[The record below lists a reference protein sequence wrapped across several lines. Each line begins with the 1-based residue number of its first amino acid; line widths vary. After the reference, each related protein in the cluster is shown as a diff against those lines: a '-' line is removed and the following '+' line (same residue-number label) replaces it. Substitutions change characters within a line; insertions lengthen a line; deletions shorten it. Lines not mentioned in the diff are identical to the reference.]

1 MDVILR
7 RTVTKLG
14 RAGEIVQ
21 VKDGY
26 ARNFLIPHGLAYQAT
41 EANKR
46 RAQAEATR
54 VTELRA
60 SEVADAEALAA
71 RLEDVQLAFT
81 AKAGEGDKLFGSIT
95 SADIARQLG
104 ERGLTVDKRAIEL
117 HEPIRLIGN
126 HTVSIRL
133 HPDVKAEIQVSVARE

>member
-7 RTVTKLG
+7 RTVDKLG
-14 RAGEIVQ
+14 RVGEIVH

-26 ARNFLIPHGLAYQAT
+26 ARNYLIPHGLAYQAT

-46 RAQAEATR
+46 RAEAEAER

-60 SEVADAEALAA
+60 TEVAEAQALAA
-71 RLEDVQLAFT
+71 KLAGVRLAFT
-81 AKAGEGDKLFGSIT
+81 AKAGEGDKLFGSVT

-104 ERGLTVDKRAIEL
+104 ERGLLVDKRAIEL
-117 HEPIRLIGN
+117 HEPIKMIGE

-133 HPDVKAEIQVSVARE
+133 HPDVKAEVQVSVAKE

>member
-7 RTVTKLG
+7 RTVTNLG

-46 RAQAEATR
+46 RAQSEATR
-54 VTELRA
+54 VTELRVA
-60 SEVADAEALAA
+60 EVAEAEALAG
-71 RLEDVQLAFT
+71 RLAGVQLAFT

-95 SADIARQLG
+95 STDIARQLG
-104 ERGLTVDKRAIEL
+104 ERGLVVDKRAIEL
-117 HEPIRLIGN
+117 HEPIKMVGD
-126 HTVSIRL
+126 HTISIRL
-133 HPDVKAEIQVSVARE
+133 HPDVKAELQVSVSKE